1 MNVNDYISAEEVRR
15 ALRCIYR
22 SDSESNLTKALLK
35 SLSNDLRPIDE
46 KGRWRPS
53 PLLVLLFFLL
63 CALAGVFLYFS
74 IGARS

>member
-1 MNVNDYISAEEVRR
+1 MNVNDYISPEEVRR
-15 ALRCIYR
+15 ALRSIYR
-22 SDSESNLTKALLK
+22 SDPESNLTKALLE

-53 PLLVLLFFLL
+53 PLFVLLFFLL

-74 IGARS
+74 IGARP

>member
-1 MNVNDYISAEEVRR
+1 MNVNDYISAEVVRR
-15 ALRCIYR
+15 ALRSLYR
-22 SDSESNLTKALLK
+22 SDSESNLTKALLE